1 MRILFMGTPDFAV
14 ETLETLI
21 HSEHEVIGVV
31 TQPDKPKGR
40 GGKVQFSPVKEAAI
54 EAGIPVFQPNRVR
67 DGAFIEQLRSILPD
81 VIVVVA
87 FGQILT
93 KEILELPRYGC
104 LNVHASLLPKLR
116 GAAPIQWAVID
127 GEKESGVTTMQM
139 DAGLDTGDMLLK
151 TVVPLD
157 EKETGG
163 SLFDKLSKAGAD
175 LLLKTLDALENG
187 TVTPQKQG
195 ESPTAYAKMLT
206 KDMGAIDWNRP
217 AKELERLIRGLNPW
231 PSAYTKLNG
240 KTLKIWAADV
250 CGQTGEKAQPG
261 TVLKAEKDEFLIQTG
276 EKILSVKELQLEGK
290 KRMDTAAFLRG
301 CHLEK
306 GMIL

>member
-116 GAAPIQWAVID
+116 GAAPIQWSVID
-127 GEKESGVTTMQM
+127 GDKESGVT
-139 DAGLDTGDMLLK
+139 
-151 TVVPLD
+151 
-157 EKETGG
+157 
-163 SLFDKLSKAGAD
+163 
-175 LLLKTLDALENG
+175 
-187 TVTPQKQG
+187 
-195 ESPTAYAKMLT
+195 
-206 KDMGAIDWNRP
+206 
-217 AKELERLIRGLNPW
+217 
-231 PSAYTKLNG
+231 
-240 KTLKIWAADV
+240 
-250 CGQTGEKAQPG
+250 
-261 TVLKAEKDEFLIQTG
+261 IQ
-276 EKILSVKELQLEGK
+276 
-290 KRMDTAAFLRG
+290 
-301 CHLEK
+301 
-306 GMIL
+306 